1 MRHPIALFVRQ
12 RCRMRGAAAV
22 EFALVAPLLFLLLF
36 GIIDLAL
43 MFWVN
48 LSMQYAV
55 REGTRYAVTGQSDLD
70 PNADANAQQRYLAV
84 IEKIKLSS
92 MGMYDQL
99 DPRITVT
106 NYGNDGS
113 NPRTA
118 SYDPGAP
125 EPTLFGGPGDIIV
138 LQLNNCTWTKLTVL
152 APFFSDGKYTFNV
165 ATTMRN
171 EAFP

>member
-1 MRHPIALFVRQ
+1 MKGV
-12 RCRMRGAAAV
+12 AAV
-22 EFALVAPLLFLLLF
+22 EFALIAPMLFLLLF

-55 REGTRYAVTGQSDLD
+55 REGTRYAVTGQNDLD
-70 PNADANAQQRYLAV
+70 PNPVVADQQRYVAV
-84 IEKIKLSS
+84 IQKIKLSS

-99 DPRITVT
+99 NPQITVT

-113 NPRTA
+113 NA
-118 SYDPGAP
+118 STQTYNPGAP
-125 EPTLFGGPGDIIV
+125 SPTVFGGPGDIIV

-152 APFFSDGKYTFNV
+152 APFFKDGKYTFNV

>member
-1 MRHPIALFVRQ
+1 MRHPIPLFAKQ
-12 RCRMRGAAAV
+12 RRRMRGVAAV
-22 EFALVAPLLFLLLF
+22 EFALVAPILFLLLF

-55 REGTRYAVTGQSDLD
+55 REGARYAVTGQADLD
-70 PNADANAQQRYLAV
+70 PASAAQQRYVAV

-92 MGMYDQL
+92 MGMYGQL
-99 DPRITVT
+99 NPRITVT

-113 NPRTA
+113 NANSA
-118 SYDPGAP
+118 SYDPSAP
-125 EPTLFGGPGDIIV
+125 VATIFGGPGDIIV

-152 APFFSDGKYTFNV
+152 APFFKDGKYTFDV

>member
-1 MRHPIALFVRQ
+1 MRLPISPYARQ
-12 RCRMRGAAAV
+12 RRRMRGVAAV
-22 EFALVAPLLFLLLF
+22 EFALVAPILFLLLF
-36 GIIDLAL
+36 AIIDLAL

-55 REGTRYAVTGQSDLD
+55 REGARYAVTGQADLD
-70 PNADANAQQRYLAV
+70 PATAAQQRYVAV

-99 DPRITVT
+99 NPRITVT

-113 NPRTA
+113 NASST
-118 SYDPGAP
+118 SYDPSAP
-125 EPTLFGGPGDIIV
+125 TVTIFGGPGDIIV

-152 APFFSDGKYTFNV
+152 APFFKDGRYIFNV

>member
-1 MRHPIALFVRQ
+1 MRHQSSMFPTR
-12 RCRMRGAAAV
+12 RRRMRGVAAV
-22 EFALVAPLLFLLLF
+22 EFALVAPLLFMLLF

-43 MFWVN
+43 MFSVN
-48 LSMQYAV
+48 LTMQYAV

-70 PNADANAQQRYLAV
+70 PNADGPQRYIAV

-99 DPRITVT
+99 QPRITVT

-113 NPRTA
+113 HASTA

-125 EPTLFGGPGDIIV
+125 EASIFGAPGDIIV
-138 LQLNNCTWTKLTVL
+138 LQLNNCTWTRLTVL
-152 APFFSDGKYTFNV
+152 APLFKDGKYTFDV

>member
-1 MRHPIALFVRQ
+1 MRHPLPLFVQYRH
-12 RCRMRGAAAV
+12 MRGAAAV

-36 GIIDLAL
+36 AIIDLAL

-55 REGTRYAVTGQSDLD
+55 REGARYAVTGQNDLD
-70 PNADANAQQRYLAV
+70 PSANAQQRYIAV

-92 MGMYDQL
+92 MGMYDRL
-99 DPRITVT
+99 TPRITVT

-113 NPRTA
+113 YPRTD

-125 EPTLFGGPGDIIV
+125 APTLFGGPGDIIV
-138 LQLNNCTWTKLTVL
+138 LQLNNCTWTHMTVL
-152 APFFSDGKYTFNV
+152 APFFNDGKYTFNV

>member
-1 MRHPIALFVRQ
+1 MQGV
-12 RCRMRGAAAV
+12 AAV
-22 EFALVAPLLFLLLF
+22 EFALVAPILFLLLF
-36 GIIDLAL
+36 AVIDLAL

-55 REGTRYAVTGQSDLD
+55 REGTRYAVTGQRQLDPD
-70 PNADANAQQRYLAV
+70 PNAAAQQRYIAV

-99 DPRITVT
+99 DPHITVT

-113 NPRTA
+113 NPRTDT
-118 SYDPGAP
+118 YDPAAP
-125 EPTLFGGPGDIIV
+125 SPTIFGGPGDIIV
-138 LQLNNCTWTKLTVL
+138 LQLNDCTWTRLTVL
-152 APFFSDGKYTFNV
+152 APFFEDGKYIFNV

>member
-1 MRHPIALFVRQ
+1 MYPTISLLARR
-12 RCRMRGAAAV
+12 RRRMRGVAAV
-22 EFALVAPLLFLLLF
+22 EFALVAPILFLLLF

-55 REGTRYAVTGQSDLD
+55 REGTRYAVTGQRDLD
-70 PNADANAQQRYLAV
+70 PDAAAQQRYIAV
-84 IEKIKLSS
+84 IEKIRRSS

-99 DPRITVT
+99 HPRITVT

-113 NPRTA
+113 NARTA
-118 SYDPGAP
+118 SYDPAAP
-125 EPTLFGGPGDIIV
+125 SPTIFGGPGDIIV
-138 LQLNNCTWTKLTVL
+138 LQLNNCTWTRLTVL
-152 APFFSDGKYTFNV
+152 APFFKEGKYMFNV

>member
-1 MRHPIALFVRQ
+1 
-12 RCRMRGAAAV
+12 MRGVAAV
-22 EFALVAPLLFLLLF
+22 GFALVAPILFLLLF

-48 LSMQYAV
+48 LTMQYAV
-55 REGTRYAVTGQSDLD
+55 REGARYSVTGQNDLD
-70 PNADANAQQRYLAV
+70 PNPVTAAQQRYIAV

-99 DPRITVT
+99 NPGITVT

-113 NPRTA
+113 NARIVN
-118 SYDPGAP
+118 YDPAAP
-125 EPTLFGGPGDIIV
+125 SSTIFGGPGDIIV
-138 LQLNNCTWTKLTVL
+138 LQLNNCTWTRLTVL
-152 APFFSDGKYTFNV
+152 APLFRDGKYTFNV
-165 ATTMRN
+165 AATMRN

>member
-1 MRHPIALFVRQ
+1 MCPTISLLVRT
-12 RCRMRGAAAV
+12 RRRMQGVAAV
-22 EFALVAPLLFLLLF
+22 EFALIAPILFSLLF

-55 REGTRYAVTGQSDLD
+55 REGTRYAVTGQSELD
-70 PNADANAQQRYLAV
+70 PNAAAQQRYIAV

-99 DPRITVT
+99 NPRITVT

-113 NPRTA
+113 NART
-118 SYDPGAP
+118 SIYDPAAP
-125 EPTLFGGPGDIIV
+125 SSTIFGGPGDIIV
-138 LQLNNCTWTKLTVL
+138 LQLNDCTWTKLTVL
-152 APFFSDGKYTFNV
+152 APFFKDGKYIFNV